1 MAKKFWLVKQEPED
15 YSWATFAKEAGTTWA
30 GIRNYQARN
39 NLRAMSQGDFVF
51 FYHSV
56 TEKQVVGVARVVR
69 EAYPDPTAKDGDWV
83 CVDLAPVKALKHPV
97 GLDIIKADPVLQE
110 MPLIRNSRLS
120 VMPLTE
126 KQSHRLL
133 ERAET
138 KL

>member
-15 YSWATFAKEAGTTWA
+15 YSWANFVQEAGTAWA
-30 GIRNYQARN
+30 GVRNYQARN
-39 NLRAMSQGDFVF
+39 NLRAMSQGDFIF

-56 TEKQVVGVARVVR
+56 TEKQAVGVARVVR

-97 GLDIIKADPVLQE
+97 GLDTIKADPVLKE

-126 KQSHRLL
+126 TQSRRLL
-133 ERAET
+133 ELAET